1 MEYKGLI
8 SVIVPVYNVEKY
20 LEKCIKSIINQTY
33 HNLEII
39 LVNDGSKDNSGKI
52 CDFWEEKDPRIKV
65 IHKEN
70 GGLSDARNTG
80 MKIAKGEYIGFVD
93 SDDYINSNFYEI
105 LMMNINR
112 YKADISTCSIRKFS
126 EEEVLDESLSLNEKV
141 YTFIT
146 EEALSDLIDE
156 NILNQTV
163 WNKLYKREVINN
175 IYFEFGKI
183 HEDVFWTYQVFGN
196 AKKVVF
202 VNQELY
208 YYLQRLGSIMNSK
221 FSKAR
226 IDALEAK
233 ANRVK
238 YMEKNF
244 PSLVLKA
251 KKNEFFF
258 NLYLYQWMLRTDD
271 IQEGDKCKQ
280 LLQEYLTNLTFTRQE
295 RAKLSL
301 QNKIW
306 INLANISLG
315 ATCKIRN
322 MLKIGM

>member
-1 MEYKGLI
+1 MI
-8 SVIVPVYNVEKY
+8 
-20 LEKCIKSIINQTY
+20 
-33 HNLEII
+33 
-39 LVNDGSKDNSGKI
+39 
-52 CDFWEEKDPRIKV
+52 
-65 IHKEN
+65 
-70 GGLSDARNTG
+70 
-80 MKIAKGEYIGFVD
+80 
-93 SDDYINSNFYEI
+93 
-105 LMMNINR
+105 NINR

>member
-1 MEYKGLI
+1 MKHKELI

-20 LEKCIKSIINQTY
+20 LEKCIKSITNQTY

-39 LVNDGSKDNSGKI
+39 LVNDGSQDKSGKI
-52 CDFWEEKDPRIKV
+52 CDFWAQKDSRIKV

-70 GGLSDARNTG
+70 GGLSDARNVG
-80 MKIAKGEYIGFVD
+80 IKIATGEYIGFVD
-93 SDDYINSNFYEI
+93 SDDYINPNFYEI
-105 LMMNINR
+105 LMTNMNR
-112 YKADISTCSIRKFS
+112 YKADISACSIRKFS

-163 WNKLYKREVINN
+163 WNKLYKREVIND

-196 AKKVVF
+196 AKKVVYI
-202 VNQELY
+202 NQELY
-208 YYLQRLGSIMNSK
+208 YYLQRSGSIMNGQ
-221 FSKAR
+221 FSIAR
-226 IDALEAK
+226 IDSLEAK

-244 PSLVLKA
+244 PSLILKA
-251 KKNEFFF
+251 KKSEFFF
-258 NLYLYQWMLRTDD
+258 NLYLYQCMIRTDNV
-271 IQEGDKCKQ
+271 EEKDKCKQ
-280 LLQEYLTNLTFTRQE
+280 LLQEYLTKLTFTKEE
-295 RAKLSL
+295 RKKLSL
-301 QNKIW
+301 QERIW
-306 INLANISLG
+306 ISLANISLG
-315 ATCKIRN
+315 ATCQIRN
-322 MLKIGM
+322 ILKIGV